1 MASWGRPQ
9 GMGESV
15 LKAPLL
21 KPISP
26 WHTSLSG
33 GQAFTQAMSRLRTKV
48 QLLLAPTADADFVR
62 SEVSGRRSRRIVLLA
77 FFCTDVIG
85 ALLWATWCQSLW
97 GLSANSR
104 SQGDAVA
111 EQLRACASL
120 GINHFV
126 LMALA
131 LPIEGVVLFLAGR
144 NPWSFWSDALLL
156 PVWLLRLVVFDA
168 LVWSAPPQTLVV
180 DALWFSVMAVM
191 CRVHS
196 LALAILV
203 VSQVA
208 SLLAVFWWH
217 GALILDDLDHVRYGV
232 YSISALLIMAAAYAL
247 DEQSRAR
254 SFARFAPLRR
264 EDSALADRL
273 LRRKL
278 LPRDPRPEA
287 GDPRCGGGR
296 SIHMS
301 NAAPATAADA
311 WKCVATPLKP
321 ILKAGRAPADE
332 AALSDLSEQS
342 TADLEA
348 AEEPRAP
355 PQRRVRFSLPRGP
368 ERRGAPTQRPS
379 ADFVLSPG
387 PRGAVD
393 LLDVME

>member
-1 MASWGRPQ
+1 
-9 GMGESV
+9 MGESV

-254 SFARFAPLRR
+254 S
-264 EDSALADRL
+264 
-273 LRRKL
+273 
-278 LPRDPRPEA
+278 
-287 GDPRCGGGR
+287 
-296 SIHMS
+296 IHMS